1 MQQSSFV
8 ETETILQAL
17 EFASS
22 KGAFSRSP
30 RQKKTAGELIKRMKS
45 NQSLSGR
52 HQQLRDLLRK
62 GATIEEMIKSIRAS
76 RRTLFRYLNHFEEA
90 GLTIVLEDG
99 CYRIKD

>member
-1 MQQSSFV
+1 VQQSSFI

-17 EFASS
+17 EFANSR
-22 KGAFSRSP
+22 GAFS
-30 RQKKTAGELIKRMKS
+30 QKPKQKRTAGELIKRMKS

-52 HQQLRDLLRK
+52 HQQLRELLRK

-76 RRTLFRYLNHFEEA
+76 RRTVFRYLNHFEEA

-99 CYRIKD
+99 KYRLKE